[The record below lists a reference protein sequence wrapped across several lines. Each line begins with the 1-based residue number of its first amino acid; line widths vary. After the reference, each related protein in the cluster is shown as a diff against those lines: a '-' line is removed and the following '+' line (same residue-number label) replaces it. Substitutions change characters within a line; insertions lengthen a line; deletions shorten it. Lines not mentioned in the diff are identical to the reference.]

1 MHISTERL
9 VLREYTSADHDAV
22 HAFASDP
29 RVCVFVEWGPNTP
42 DDTRDFLRSCLAE
55 QRAVPR
61 RTYTLAICVEGRVLG
76 SIALMPGA
84 PDTAPG
90 ETTAEIGYVLAAGAW
105 GNGYATEAAAAMLDA
120 ARDLGVRRV
129 VATCRPE
136 NAASIRV
143 LEKCGMRRVA
153 LLPGHKV
160 IDGAARD
167 SLLFS
172 IDL

>member
-1 MHISTERL
+1 MHIGTERL
-9 VLREYTSADHDAV
+9 VLREYAPDDHDEV

-29 RVCVFVEWGPNTP
+29 RVCGLVEWGPNTP
-42 DDTRDFLRSCLAE
+42 EDTRDFLRGCLAE

-76 SIALMPGA
+76 SIALTPGG
-84 PDTAPG
+84 PGTAPG
-90 ETTAEIGYVLAAGAW
+90 EAAAEIGYVLAAGAW
-105 GNGYATEAAAAMLDA
+105 GNGYVTEAALAMLDA

-129 VATCRPE
+129 VATCRPA

-143 LEKCGMRRVA
+143 LEKCGMRRIA